1 MLIFEIKD
9 GVLIKYHGY
18 QTHVTIPDG
27 VTRIAKKAFS
37 NRKENIESLVIPESV
52 TEIDGRSFMDFPG
65 LRSVT
70 LPGSVKAIA
79 ARTYLPSRLQSTSLF
94 L

>member
-52 TEIDGRSFMDFPG
+52 TEI
-65 LRSVT
+65 
-70 LPGSVKAIA
+70 
-79 ARTYLPSRLQSTSLF
+79 RLYKPTESYPCRRNTADRQECV
-94 L
+94 